1 MTSMDQRSTSSGTD
15 ILFVGLFGLL
25 GLFGVLWC
33 AAAASAVV
41 CGHPVPH
48 GHAIGA
54 FAAFEHAGNPSS
66 AWHAPVGPAAVYWTV
81 TVLLVLALFALAFF
95 GWRWWRHDTA
105 KRTNDA
111 SKLPGL
117 AGRAEVKI
125 AAGQKTLLR
134 KAPSIR
140 PALAQAVPGDVG
152 YVLGRSRGLKC
163 WASTED
169 SMILLGP
176 PRSGK
181 GLHLVIPLILDA
193 PGSVITTSTR
203 PDNLAVTMQ
212 ARSTIGPVAVFDPQR
227 LAPGIPAMTKWSPVR
242 GCENPQTALIR
253 AKALGHGS
261 AGGTENGNFW
271 EQQTLTALR
280 CLLHAAAIGGKNAL
294 DLYRWS
300 LSAVAAKE
308 AVTILGTHPDAAPA
322 WDRALDAIV
331 SAEQRQR
338 DSVWAMVSNAFAA
351 LADPA
356 VLDAVSP
363 VPGAGFEPAAFL
375 HAKGTVYLLGT
386 ASGASAT
393 AGLVAAFVED
403 VVEAA
408 RRIAASSAGSRLD
421 PPLSLILD
429 EAANYPLPSLASLMS
444 EGGGTGIC
452 TLVVLQSLAQA
463 RAQWGEHEGAAIWDA
478 AIVKIVLGGGSNAK
492 DLADLSSLIGT
503 REETQTSESRG
514 ADGKKSSSTS
524 ARQVPILEPGQL
536 RTLPFGYGVLLL
548 RSAPPIM
555 LGLQR
560 WIDRADAQDLQAGRV
575 NLEQAIR
582 VAAGLSAPPSGATQ
596 VNRA

>member
-1 MTSMDQRSTSSGTD
+1 VASTGTKPVGSGTD
-15 ILFVGLFGLL
+15 VLFAGLFALI

-33 AAAASAVV
+33 AGVASAVV

-48 GHAIGA
+48 GHPAGA
-54 FAAFEHAGNPSS
+54 FEAFAHASEPSA
-66 AWHAPVGPAAVYWTV
+66 AWHAPVGPALVYWAV
-81 TVLLVLALFALAFF
+81 TALITGSLCVSGFL
-95 GWRWWRHDTA
+95 GLRLWRNDST
-105 KRTNDA
+105 KRKSDPT
-111 SKLPGL
+111 KLPGL
-117 AGRAEVKI
+117 ADRRDVQK
-125 AAGQKTLLR
+125 AAGGKALLR
-134 KAPSIR
+134 KGAAIR
-140 PALAQAVPGDVG
+140 PALPRPLATDIG
-152 YVLGRSRGLKC
+152 YRLGMSRGLGC
-163 WASTED
+163 WASIED

-181 GLHLVIPLILDA
+181 GLHTVIPFILDA
-193 PGSVITTSTR
+193 PGAVITTSTR
-203 PDNLAVTMQ
+203 PDNLAVTLQ
-212 ARSTIGPVAVFDPQR
+212 ARSKVGPVAVFDPQR
-227 LAPGIPAMTKWSPVR
+227 LAPGLPATTKWSPVR

-271 EQQTLTALR
+271 EQQTFTALR
-280 CLLHAAAIGGKNAL
+280 CLLHAAAIGGKTAL

-308 AVTILGTHPDAAPA
+308 AVTILGTHLDAAPA

-331 SAEQRQR
+331 NAEQRQR
-338 DSVWAMVSNAFAA
+338 DSVWAMVGNAFAA

-363 VPGAGFEPAAFL
+363 VPGEGFEPTTFL
-375 HAKGTVYLLGT
+375 QAKGTVYLLGT
-386 ASGASAT
+386 ASGAAAT

-444 EGGGTGIC
+444 EGGGTGIS

-503 REETQTSESRG
+503 REQTQTSESRG

-524 ARQVPILEPGQL
+524 TRQVPILEPGQL
-536 RTLPFGYGVLLL
+536 RTMPFGYGVLLL

-555 LGLQR
+555 LSLQR
-560 WIDRADAQDLQAGRV
+560 WIDRAGATDLDAGRV
-575 NLEQAIR
+575 NLEQSIR
-582 VAAGLSAPPSGATQ
+582 VAAGRSAPPSNATQ
-596 VNRA
+596 VDRG

>member
-1 MTSMDQRSTSSGTD
+1 MTSMGQRSSSPGSD
-15 ILFVGLFGLL
+15 LLFAGLFGLL

-33 AAAASAVV
+33 GGAASAVV

-48 GHAIGA
+48 EHAAGA
-54 FAAFEHAGNPSS
+54 FAAFKHADNPSA
-66 AWHAPVGPAAVYWTV
+66 AWRAPVGPAGVYWTV
-81 TVLLVLALFALAFF
+81 TVLLVLAMSAVGLF
-95 GWRWWRHDTA
+95 GWRWWRHDTTRR
-105 KRTNDA
+105 KNDPT
-111 SKLPGL
+111 KLQGL
-117 AGRAEVKI
+117 ANRAEVKH
-125 AAGQKTLLR
+125 AAGQKALLR
-134 KAPSIR
+134 KASSIR
-140 PALAQAVPGDVG
+140 PTLAEPVPGDVG
-152 YVLGRSRGLKC
+152 FALGRSRGLKC

-181 GLHLVIPLILDA
+181 GLHTVIPFILGA
-193 PGSVITTSTR
+193 PGAVITTSTR
-203 PDNLAVTMQ
+203 PDNLAVTMN
-212 ARSTIGPVAVFDPQR
+212 ARSRIGPVAVFDPQR
-227 LAPGIPAMTKWSPVR
+227 LAPGLPATTKWSPVR

-280 CLLHAAAIGGKNAL
+280 CLLHAAAIGGKSAL

-300 LSAVAAKE
+300 LTAVAAKE
-308 AVTILGTHPDAAPA
+308 AVTILGTHPGAAAA

-331 SAEQRQR
+331 NAEQRQR
-338 DSVWAMVSNAFAA
+338 DSVWAMVGNAFAA

-363 VPGAGFEPAAFL
+363 AQGAGFDPAAFL
-375 HAKGTVYLLGT
+375 RAKGTVYLLGT

-403 VVEAA
+403 VVESA

-429 EAANYPLPSLASLMS
+429 EAANYPLPSLVSLMS

-463 RAQWGEHEGAAIWDA
+463 RARWGEHEGAAIWDS

-503 REETQTSESRG
+503 REDIQTSESRG

-524 ARQVPILEPGQL
+524 TRQVPILEPGQL
-536 RTLPFGYGVLLL
+536 RTLPFGHGVLLL

-555 LGLQR
+555 LSLQG
-560 WIDRADAQDLQAGRV
+560 WTDRKDAKDLEAGRV
-575 NLEQAIR
+575 NLEQSIR
-582 VAAGLSAPPSGATQ
+582 VAAGPSAPPRVATEFDGG
-596 VNRA
+596 